1 MSLFLLVLEILGTVS
16 FAVSGALTGLKKD
29 MDIFGI
35 SILGLTTAVGGGI
48 IRDLLLGI
56 TPPMTFRN
64 PVYALAAI
72 FTSIIVFLPPIRRE
86 LLSNNHLSSKLLQVT
101 DSLGLAVFTVNGVQV
116 AFNMGQNYDLFLL
129 VFLGTVTGVGG
140 GVMRDVMAGDKPFI
154 FVKQVYACAAIVGA
168 LLCALL
174 WKAFG
179 STYAMLT
186 GLIAI
191 FIIRSLSA
199 HYHWS
204 LPKAHI
210 GEQNK

>member
-1 MSLFLLVLEILGTVS
+1 MGLFLLILEIVGTVS

-64 PVYALAAI
+64 PVYAIAAI
-72 FTSIIVFLPPIRRE
+72 LTSIIVFLPPIRRV
-86 LLSNNHLSSKLLQVT
+86 LLSNSRLNSLLLRVT
-101 DSLGLAVFTVNGVQV
+101 DSLGLAVFTVNGIQV
-116 AFNMGQNYDLFLL
+116 AFNMEQNYDLFLL

-174 WKAFG
+174 WKPFG
-179 STYAMLT
+179 STCAMLS
-186 GLIAI
+186 GLAAI
-191 FIIRSLSA
+191 FIIRLLSA
-199 HYHWS
+199 HYRWS
-204 LPKAHI
+204 LPKARIDHSD
-210 GEQNK
+210 E